1 MFTQNFVKCS
11 DSRVNVLT
19 EKSKTYSDDAENV
32 AEKVTISEKKI
43 KWAKPNIKYFC

>member
-32 AEKVTISEKKI
+32 AVKSDHKRKK
-43 KWAKPNIKYFC
+43 N